1 MPSADV
7 QLQMGMCP
15 ECALEYVLAGMPTSD
30 RQIAAAQAASSQGAG
45 RSEARAIAAAEAPRR
60 AARGRRLQP
69 AALAED
75 ELEGAFEGSA
85 GSSGREDEEDE
96 EDEGAVEGDAVED
109 GSWSPRN
116 ARGSGQLGRRR
127 GRYGKRRPTSED
139 VLEAEA
145 LGLHRSTIWRRK
157 QKLLQL
163 ERQALQAASRHSL
176 VQRRR
181 GEHRGSSGEAADD
194 TGSESAGCGAESG
207 RDGADAG
214 GGGESGRDGANAG
227 GGGESGR
234 DGADTAESEAGSS
247 SDAKV
252 LTKEATFVAAAAA
265 ATVQGRG
272 RGRARGRG
280 RGRGRSQTV
289 SRGLPG
295 RPRMLLRPELELEGE
310 EDVTQQVRVSGS
322 VGGLLHFLHCAV
334 CLQVLERTVVA
345 PCMHRFCQEC
355 VEKWLRVGRHD
366 CPECKLHT
374 HTRRAFKRDVRI
386 DSLIQNLIEE
396 GTIDD
401 AQAAHDPEAVLVR
414 MPALESVQLALA
426 KKKKSARRVAY
437 YARRGRDANVAFAAG
452 MPTPDEVATGGA
464 AEAATSE
471 AGSSSRQLPCARA
484 TTPPCVFVAE
494 DEGEEGMEDEEGES
508 EDEDGEDGEEDGE
521 EGEGEGKGGDEDTA
535 MDEAKVKRSF
545 VPLTGGAPVAAP
557 VAKRPQPEAAAQV
570 KGEGEK
576 EVVKGMVEKEME
588 EEEEE
593 EEEEAAGEALYE
605 AEATRLSQHSGP
617 PTEEREGDAE
627 NALLDDEEEGVS
639 YEEEGVS
646 DEEEDVS
653 DEDEDEDADGE
664 EEDARE
670 DAELAEGLVEE
681 MVEELVEDEQQP
693 QLDAGPAVEEN
704 GMQSGDD
711 TVLLM
716 HMEQDAQ

>member
-1 MPSADV
+1 MPSAGV

-60 AARGRRLQP
+60 AARGRRLEP
-69 AALAED
+69 AASAED
-75 ELEGAFEGSA
+75 ELEEGAFEGSA

-96 EDEGAVEGDAVED
+96 EDEGADEGGAVED
-109 GSWSPRN
+109 GSWSTRN

-157 QKLLQL
+157 QKMLQL

-181 GEHRGSSGEAADD
+181 GERRGEHRGSSGEAPDTTRVPGTAPADGESSSGD
-194 TGSESAGCGAESG
+194 EADETGSES
-207 RDGADAG
+207 AG
-214 GGGESGRDGANAG
+214 GGGESGADGADAG
-227 GGGESGR
+227 GSGESGR
-234 DGADTAESEAGSS
+234 DAADAAESESGSSS

-252 LTKEATFVAAAAA
+252 LTEEATFAAAAAA
-265 ATVQGRG
+265 ATAQGRG

-280 RGRGRSQTV
+280 RGRGRSQSV

-295 RPRMLLRPELELEGE
+295 RPRTHLRPEIELEAE

-414 MPALESVQLALA
+414 MPALESVQLTLA

-437 YARRGRDANVAFAAG
+437 YARRGRDATGAFAAG
-452 MPTPDEVATGGA
+452 MPTPDEVDEVAKGGA
-464 AEAATSE
+464 VEAATSE
-471 AGSSSRQLPCARA
+471 VGSSSREAPCARA
-484 TTPPCVFVAE
+484 RACIFVAE
-494 DEGEEGMEDEEGES
+494 DDDDEGMEDDEGES
-508 EDEDGEDGEEDGE
+508 EDE
-521 EGEGEGKGGDEDTA
+521 
-535 MDEAKVKRSF
+535 
-545 VPLTGGAPVAAP
+545 
-557 VAKRPQPEAAAQV
+557 
-570 KGEGEK
+570 
-576 EVVKGMVEKEME
+576 E
-588 EEEEE
+588 EEV
-593 EEEEAAGEALYE
+593 GEALYE
-605 AEATRLSQHSGP
+605 AEAARLSQHSGP
-617 PTEEREGDAE
+617 PTEDSEGDAE
-627 NALLDDEEEGVS
+627 NALEDDQVEGVSDDEDDEEEGVS
-639 YEEEGVS
+639 DDEDDEEEGVS
-646 DEEEDVS
+646 DDK
-653 DEDEDEDADGE
+653 DDEDADGGA
-664 EEDARE
+664 EDAQE
-670 DAELAEGLVEE
+670 EAVLAEELA
-681 MVEELVEDEQQP
+681 EELVEGEQQ
-693 QLDAGPAVEEN
+693 LHGTGPAVEEN

-711 TVLLM
+711 TVQLM
-716 HMEQDAQ
+716 YMEQDAH

>member
-1 MPSADV
+1 
-7 QLQMGMCP
+7 
-15 ECALEYVLAGMPTSD
+15 
-30 RQIAAAQAASSQGAG
+30 
-45 RSEARAIAAAEAPRR
+45 
-60 AARGRRLQP
+60 
-69 AALAED
+69 
-75 ELEGAFEGSA
+75 
-85 GSSGREDEEDE
+85 
-96 EDEGAVEGDAVED
+96 
-109 GSWSPRN
+109 
-116 ARGSGQLGRRR
+116 
-127 GRYGKRRPTSED
+127 
-139 VLEAEA
+139 
-145 LGLHRSTIWRRK
+145 
-157 QKLLQL
+157 
-163 ERQALQAASRHSL
+163 
-176 VQRRR
+176 
-181 GEHRGSSGEAADD
+181 
-194 TGSESAGCGAESG
+194 
-207 RDGADAG
+207 
-214 GGGESGRDGANAG
+214 
-227 GGGESGR
+227 
-234 DGADTAESEAGSS
+234 
-247 SDAKV
+247 
-252 LTKEATFVAAAAA
+252 
-265 ATVQGRG
+265 
-272 RGRARGRG
+272 
-280 RGRGRSQTV
+280 
-289 SRGLPG
+289 
-295 RPRMLLRPELELEGE
+295 
-310 EDVTQQVRVSGS
+310 
-322 VGGLLHFLHCAV
+322 
-334 CLQVLERTVVA
+334 
-345 PCMHRFCQEC
+345 MHRFCQEC

-386 DSLIQNLIEE
+386 DSLIHNLIEE

-414 MPALESVQLALA
+414 MPTLESVQLALA

-437 YARRGRDANVAFAAG
+437 YARRGRDANGAFAAG

-484 TTPPCVFVAE
+484 TTPPCIFVAE
-494 DEGEEGMEDEEGES
+494 DDGEEGMEDEEGES
-508 EDEDGEDGEEDGE
+508 EGEDGEDGEEDGE

-570 KGEGEK
+570 NGEGEK

-627 NALLDDEEEGVS
+627 NALDDEEEGVS
-639 YEEEGVS
+639 YEEEGVG
-646 DEEEDVS
+646 DEEEDVC
-653 DEDEDEDADGE
+653 DEDEDENADGE